1 MKKITFLQ
9 DYEKIADIHAQRLQ
23 AAVKKTTNLFPFTPQ
38 SLSLATD
45 DEVALLDMMTT
56 RFCKLQDLIGAKI
69 FPLILD
75 LHGEN
80 AISFR
85 DRLNVLEKLGVID
98 NAHWWMEMREIRNQV
113 THDYPDNYDLL
124 STHFNQMQPFIHKL
138 ITFWENLKQYIKTL
152 PQTD

>member
-1 MKKITFLQ
+1 MKKITFLR
-9 DYEKIADIHAQRLQ
+9 DYEKIADIHARRLE
-23 AAVKKTTNLFPFTPQ
+23 AAIKKTMNLFPFTAQ
-38 SLSLATD
+38 SLSLVTD

-98 NAHWWMEMREIRNQV
+98 DADWWMQMREIRNQV

-124 STHFNQMQPFIHKL
+124 STHFNQMLPFVHKL
-138 ITFWENLKQYIKTL
+138 ITFWGNLKQYTKTL
-152 PQTD
+152 PQG